1 MKSKRSSK
9 KCTNPWFRFLVIFII
24 ASLTIFAMFAIKSK
38 HMKFEYTIMSEDD
51 KNYNENVLIT
61 STGNRLKFPVAVQFE
76 TCQYYIVV
84 NPSTGKYLSL
94 SNDSKFYNKSQI
106 ENLIRDN
113 NVGAVITG
121 TMNLDT
127 YQVLESSYVDMYTG
141 LSGTGKETL
150 KMYREN
156 KLVKFTDSK
165 GRTEK
170 MSVSN
175 KSKKVDSTKRIVF

>member
-1 MKSKRSSK
+1 MKSKKSLK

-38 HMKFEYTIMSEDD
+38 HMKFEYIIMSDGD

-61 STGNRLKFPVAVQFE
+61 STGNKLKFPVAVQFE
-76 TCQYYIVV
+76 TCEYYIVV

-94 SNDSKFYNKSQI
+94 SNDSKFYDKSRVG
-106 ENLIRDN
+106 NLIRDN

-127 YQVLESSYVDMYTG
+127 YQVLESSHVDIYTG
-141 LSGTGKETL
+141 LTGTGKEAL

-165 GRTEK
+165 GRIEK

-175 KSKKVDSTKRIVF
+175 NSEKVDSTKRIVF